1 MFSSQTGRKL
11 AGGYVAEGLQSF
23 LEGLG
28 GLSVQHNAHA
38 VVVSMRDD
46 TFEVWTTTLP
56 QALTFPQALDPG
68 RWVEKLEVSYCI
80 RVVRHVRSPLSRI
93 VPQECDMEVQ
103 CEKAS
108 VLT

>member
-68 RWVEKLEVSYCI
+68 RWVEKLEPDLKDTFITYYEEEAMMAAGES
-80 RVVRHVRSPLSRI
+80 SR
-93 VPQECDMEVQ
+93 
-103 CEKAS
+103 
-108 VLT
+108 